1 VGLNWSDVFGPGNT
15 LSMAVGAPAHVT
27 HLEGLERSS
36 IDDTGLAFELAA
48 RIRLS
53 DTFSLTPAVFW
64 LTRARGAMAGTA
76 DLSEALSSPQAD
88 DSTSLGVWAALLR
101 ATLRF

>member
-1 VGLNWSDVFGPGNT
+1 MRTTSWYVGLGWSDVFGPGNSV
-15 LSMAVGAPAHVT
+15 SMAVGAPAHVT
-27 HLEGLERSS
+27 RLEGLEGPG

-53 DTFSLTPAVFW
+53 DSFSLTPAVFW
-64 LTRARGAMAGTA
+64 LTMP
-76 DLSEALSSPQAD
+76 SPQAA
-88 DSTSLGVWAALLR
+88 DSASLSVWAALLR